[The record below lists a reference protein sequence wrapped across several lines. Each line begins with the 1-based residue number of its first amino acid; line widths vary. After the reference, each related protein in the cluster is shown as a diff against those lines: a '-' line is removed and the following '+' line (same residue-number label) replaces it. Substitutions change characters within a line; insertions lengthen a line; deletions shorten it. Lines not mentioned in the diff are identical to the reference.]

1 MEVIILIAIAVLFYF
16 IPALVANNRGRAPGP
31 VFMLNLFLGWTLV
44 GWVFALVWAMTERT
58 AKEEKLMNPG
68 PPPPGPAGLA
78 RQAQLAEMAANGTA
92 AGIAPAQPAP
102 AAELKVGDRPDFGKT
117 RIRAD
122 GDRMGRDEE
131 DENEWGKKIADNLG
145 WRYAIEYTDA
155 KNNVTARVIDVD
167 AIYDHPGEPDFYFT
181 AWCHQAGGRR
191 TFRTD
196 RVQSHAELRGDQT
209 DAPEFE
215 MEDTPGFA
223 QVLRDRL
230 ADKPPP
236 EA

>member
-1 MEVIILIAIAVLFYF
+1 MEVIPILIVVLFGIWIYF
-16 IPALVANNRGRAPGP
+16 LPAFVAQNRYRARGP
-31 VFMLNLFLGWTLV
+31 ILIFNLFLGWTLL
-44 GWVFALVWAMTERT
+44 GWVIALVWACTERT
-58 AKEEKLMNPG
+58 PKEELEFKG
-68 PPPPGPAGLA
+68 PKPVKAYDPTDHIHT
-78 RQAQLAEMAANGTA
+78 E
-92 AGIAPAQPAP
+92 PAP
-102 AAELKVGDRPDFGKT
+102 KPEPGAELKVGARPDFGKT

-155 KNNVTARVIDVD
+155 QGNTTARVIDVD
-167 AIYDHPGEPDFYFT
+167 AIYDHRGEPHFYFT

-196 RVQSHAELRGDQT
+196 RVQGHAELRSDQT
-209 DAPEFE
+209 DGSAEFVMAE
-215 MEDTPGFA
+215 TPDFA